1 MSSTPKIWK
10 IEDFT
15 LGRILGRGANGSVYH
30 ATHKESKKE
39 FAIKVISRTSISKH
53 TVKYI
58 RREIEFHSRI
68 RHPNIIRLYGYFYNE
83 KNLYI
88 LLEYMGGGDLHSYIK
103 RNSPINQ
110 ITAKNILYSIA
121 KALEYLSTLKI
132 IHRDLKPENV
142 LISNN
147 LDVKIADFGL
157 CALEPPKEKRYS
169 CVGTL
174 QFMSPEMAGLNGY
187 DCSNDLWDLGLIM
200 YEVLCG
206 EAIVYIT
213 NINQIITLEGFEPPN
228 NWNEHEKDLFRKLT
242 SRKNRISVFD
252 VAKHPFFV

>member
-1 MSSTPKIWK
+1 MSHKPKIWI
-10 IEDFT
+10 IEDFA

-39 FAIKVISRTSISKH
+39 FAIKIISRTSISKQ
-53 TVKYI
+53 TLKYI
-58 RREIEFHSRI
+58 RREIEFHSRL
-68 RHPNIIRLYGYFYNE
+68 RHPNIIRLYGYFYND

-103 RNSPINQ
+103 RKSPIDQ
-110 ITAKNILYSIA
+110 ILAKNILYSLT

-147 LDVKIADFGL
+147 LDIKIADFGL
-157 CALEPPKEKRYS
+157 CALEPLKDKRYS
-169 CVGTL
+169 HVGTL
-174 QFMSPEMAGLNGY
+174 QFMSPEMASYKGY
-187 DCSNDLWDLGLIM
+187 DCSCDLWDLGLIM

-206 EAIVYIT
+206 EPIAHIT
-213 NINQIITLEGFEPPN
+213 SINQIITLDEFQLPSC
-228 NWNEHEKDLFRKLT
+228 WTEHELDLFRKLT
-242 SRKNRISVFD
+242 SKKNRISVFD